1 MLSSYWS
8 RAVSND
14 ICAQWP
20 LRSSIQWVNMCFIIW
35 PSLDLEFGWKKT
47 PSNPFFWNKLYWEWS
62 KKKMKTKKK
71 EKKKRVWLFWIKIK
85 LCLLGGKIMIT
96 WCMISECFWR
106 LIFVLTHF
114 LYQGVVITRSRTKC
128 LDQMRYVI
136 WVTLLFCE
144 FKSSPQ
150 LQLFES
156 ALLKSDFCGV
166 LLNLAL
172 NFLLTQSLTINWL
185 ILFSALTQQTRP
197 GLFLRQIM
205 TTGNHHW
212 SLTTEGLL
220 WVNS

>member
-1 MLSSYWS
+1 M
-8 RAVSND
+8 
-14 ICAQWP
+14 
-20 LRSSIQWVNMCFIIW
+20 
-35 PSLDLEFGWKKT
+35 
-47 PSNPFFWNKLYWEWS
+47 
-62 KKKMKTKKK
+62 
-71 EKKKRVWLFWIKIK
+71 WLFWIKIK

-185 ILFSALTQQTRP
+185 IFFFSLNPANKTWFVLETNYDNWKPPLVIDDRRTP
-197 GLFLRQIM
+197 V
-205 TTGNHHW
+205 
-212 SLTTEGLL
+212 S
-220 WVNS
+220 